1 MFHFR
6 ELIKNWIFE
15 HYVMPDMAGSVRRLK
30 KSGFRPSFWV
40 DVGAFRGEAA
50 DLFRQTWPEAGGV
63 CFEGQTNALLKLKNK
78 FQSDPSVEVIGKLV
92 GSEQKKEVILHGK
105 ETYASI
111 LEEVV
116 NPKSENQYVEM
127 TTLDREIENMS
138 LKSRESF
145 IKIDTQ
151 GYELEI
157 LKGAEKNLRT
167 CGALILELNFID
179 IYKDVPMADEV
190 IAWLKSRGFQIY
202 DIAGLIRRARDRALW
217 QADVVFVPINSPL
230 RSSKSYN

>member
-6 ELIKNWIFE
+6 ELIKSWIFK
-15 HYVMPDMAGSVRRLK
+15 HYEVPDMAGSVQRLK
-30 KSGFRPSFWV
+30 KSGFSPSFWV
-40 DVGAFRGEAA
+40 DVGAFQGEAA
-50 DLFRQTWPEAGGV
+50 DLFRTTWPEASGV

-78 FQSDPSVEVIGKLV
+78 FQSDPLVTVISKLV
-92 GSEQKKEVILHGK
+92 GSEPKKEVILHGK

-116 NPKSENQYVEM
+116 NPKSENQHVEM
-127 TTLDREIENMS
+127 TTLDREIQDML
-138 LKSRESF
+138 LKPGKNF

-157 LKGAEKNLRT
+157 LKGAEKSLRT
-167 CGALILELNFID
+167 CGALVLELNFID
-179 IYKDVPMADEV
+179 IYKAAPMADEV
-190 IAWLKSRGFQIY
+190 IGWLKNRDFQIY

-217 QADVVFVPINSPL
+217 QADVVFVPTNSPL
-230 RSSKSYN
+230 RSSKSYD

>member
-15 HYVMPDMAGSVRRLK
+15 HYEMPDMAGSVRRLK

-63 CFEGQTNALLKLKNK
+63 CFEGQANALQELKNK
-78 FQSDPSVEVIGKLV
+78 FRSDLSVEVIGKLV

-116 NPKSENQYVEM
+116 NPKSENQHVEM
-127 TTLDREIENMS
+127 TTLD
-138 LKSRESF
+138 
-145 IKIDTQ
+145 
-151 GYELEI
+151 
-157 LKGAEKNLRT
+157 
-167 CGALILELNFID
+167 
-179 IYKDVPMADEV
+179 
-190 IAWLKSRGFQIY
+190 
-202 DIAGLIRRARDRALW
+202 
-217 QADVVFVPINSPL
+217 
-230 RSSKSYN
+230 